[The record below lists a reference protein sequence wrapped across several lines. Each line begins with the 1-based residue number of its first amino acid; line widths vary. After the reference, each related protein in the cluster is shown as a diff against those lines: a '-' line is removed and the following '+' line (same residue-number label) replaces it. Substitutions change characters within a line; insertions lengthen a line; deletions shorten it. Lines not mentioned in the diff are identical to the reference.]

1 MTSIICWNNKGEEWY
16 PGLWAVADSRVSSGA
31 GIMTDSLQKL
41 FVLPVNIYQG
51 EAAITRE
58 HSHKILNA
66 VMDSPRTT
74 FYTRSGG
81 G

>member
-1 MTSIICWNNKGEEWY
+1 MEFLWFLTIKLTGGQKRSFWTSSERSERQ
-16 PGLWAVADSRVSSGA
+16 LS
-31 GIMTDSLQKL
+31 
-41 FVLPVNIYQG
+41 
-51 EAAITRE
+51 
-58 HSHKILNA
+58 A